1 MSLPTDPAAGAGVPA
16 SAVASD
22 PGAVLLH
29 GRGIGKTYAAPV
41 LADVDFELRAG
52 EVLALTG
59 ENGAGKSTLSK
70 IVAGL
75 VTPSAGTMTLAG
87 APYAPA
93 SRQDAERV
101 GVRMVMQELSLV
113 PTLSVAEN
121 LLQGHLPNTLGFIRR
136 AELNAAAAKQMALI
150 GLQDIDPRLPVSA
163 LGVGYQQMVEIARSL
178 GGDCR
183 LLILDEPTATLTS
196 REIDHLFRQIAL
208 LKARGVAVV
217 YISHRLD
224 ELQQIAD
231 RVMVLRDGRHI
242 DTRPMRELTQAD
254 IVKRM
259 VGRDVHEGLDR
270 ERRPAG
276 KVALRVSGM
285 SRGTVVRDVGFEL
298 RAGEVLGL
306 AGLVGSGR
314 TELLRLIYGAD
325 RKDAGEVRLG
335 ESGTPAKISTPVRAV
350 RAGIGLVTE
359 DRKSQGLLLPLPIRI
374 NTTLANLKAVARGGW
389 LQRDDERREV
399 ERLRELLRVR
409 SDSIEQ
415 TVDQLSGG
423 NQQKV
428 VFARWLHR
436 DCDVLLLD
444 EPTRGVDIGAR
455 ADIYAQM
462 DRLAAAGK
470 ALLMVSSDLRELM
483 SVCDRIGVMSAGKL
497 VRIFERGEWTQQLLL
512 EAAFSAYAQAEGG
525 AAQQPE
531 TA

>member
-1 MSLPTDPAAGAGVPA
+1 MSP
-16 SAVASD
+16 D
-22 PGAVLLH
+22 PGGTGAAPVLLQ
-29 GRGIGKTYAAPV
+29 GRGIGKTYATPV
-41 LADVDFELRAG
+41 LAGVDFELRAG

-75 VTPSAGTMTLAG
+75 VQPTAGTLALAG
-87 APYAPA
+87 QAFAPA
-93 SRQDAERV
+93 SRKDAEKL

-121 LLQGHLPNTLGFIRR
+121 LLLGRLPHRLGFIRGD
-136 AELNAAAAKQMALI
+136 ALNEAAARQMALI
-150 GLQDIDPRLPVSA
+150 GLDDVDPRLPVSA

-178 GGDCR
+178 VGDCR

-196 REIDHLFRQIAL
+196 REIAHLFKQIEA
-208 LKARGVAVV
+208 LKARGVAIV

-224 ELQQIAD
+224 ELAQVAD

-254 IVKRM
+254 IVRSM

-270 ERRPAG
+270 AVRPRGRR
-276 KVALRVSGM
+276 ALAV
-285 SRGTVVRDVGFEL
+285 RGLGRGHVVRDVSFDL
-298 RAGEVLGL
+298 HAGEVLGL

-314 TELLRLIYGAD
+314 TELLRLIDGAD
-325 RKDAGEVRLG
+325 RKDTGDVFLG
-335 ESGTPAKISTPVRAV
+335 ESQAPARIASPMQAV
-350 RAGIGLVTE
+350 RQGIGFVTE
-359 DRKSQGLLLPLPIRI
+359 DRKSQGLLLPQSIRV
-374 NTTLANLKAVARGGW
+374 NSTLANLAAVSRAGW
-389 LQRDDERREV
+389 LRGDQERAEV
-399 ERLRELLRVR
+399 QRLRDLLRVR
-409 SDSIEQ
+409 SESIEQ
-415 TVDQLSGG
+415 PVAELSGG

-436 DCDVLLLD
+436 GCDVLLLD

-462 DRLAAAGK
+462 DKLAAAGK

-483 SVCDRIGVMSAGKL
+483 SQCDRIGVMSAGKL
-497 VRIFERGEWTQQLLL
+497 VRIFERGQWSEQLLL
-512 EAAFSAYAQAEGG
+512 EAAFSAYTAAEKQAPQEQL
-525 AAQQPE
+525 A
-531 TA
+531 

>member
-1 MSLPTDPAAGAGVPA
+1 MSPAPGDAGAASLP
-16 SAVASD
+16 
-22 PGAVLLH
+22 VLLQ

-41 LADVDFELRAG
+41 LAGVDFDLRAG

-75 VTPSAGTMTLAG
+75 VPPTHGTLALAG
-87 APYAPA
+87 APFAPA
-93 SRQDAERV
+93 SRQDAEKL

-121 LLQGHLPNTLGFIRR
+121 LLLGRLPQRFGFIRGD
-136 AELNAAAAKQMALI
+136 ALNEAAAKQMALI
-150 GLQDIDPRLPVSA
+150 GLDDIDPRLPVSA

-178 GGDCR
+178 VGECR
-183 LLILDEPTATLTS
+183 LLILDEPTATLTT
-196 REIDHLFRQIAL
+196 REIAHLFKQIEL
-208 LKARGVAVV
+208 LKARGVAIV

-224 ELQQIAD
+224 ELQQVAD

-254 IVKRM
+254 IVRSM

-270 ERRPAG
+270 DVRPRG
-276 KVALRVSGM
+276 PRALAV
-285 SRGTVVRDVGFEL
+285 RGLARGSVVRDVSFDL
-298 RAGEVLGL
+298 HAGEVLGL

-314 TELLRLIYGAD
+314 TELLRLIDGAD
-325 RKDAGEVRLG
+325 RKDKGDVLLG
-335 ESGTPAKISTPVRAV
+335 DATTPAKIASPMQAV
-350 RAGIGLVTE
+350 RAGIGFVTE
-359 DRKSQGLLLPLPIRI
+359 DRKSQGLLLPQSIRV
-374 NTTLANLKAVARGGW
+374 NATLANLGAVSRKGW
-389 LQRDDERREV
+389 LRRAEEQAEV

-415 TVDQLSGG
+415 PVNQLSGG

-462 DRLAAAGK
+462 DKLAAAGK

-483 SVCDRIGVMSAGKL
+483 SQCDRIGVMSAGKL
-497 VRIFERGEWTQQLLL
+497 VRIFERGQWTEQLLL
-512 EAAFSAYAQAEGG
+512 EAAFSAYSEAQKHAPQEQL
-525 AAQQPE
+525 A
-531 TA
+531 

>member
-1 MSLPTDPAAGAGVPA
+1 VSVPGLLPAA
-16 SAVASD
+16 
-22 PGAVLLH
+22 LLK
-29 GRGIGKTYAAPV
+29 GEGIGKRYATPV
-41 LADVDFELRAG
+41 LAGVDFELHGG

-75 VTPSAGTMTLAG
+75 VEPSEGSMALGG
-87 APYAPA
+87 AAYAPA
-93 SRQDAERV
+93 SRKAAERL
-101 GVRMVMQELSLV
+101 GVRMVLQELSLV
-113 PTLSVAEN
+113 SSLSVAEN
-121 LLQGHLPNTLGFIRR
+121 LLLDRLPSTAGFIRND
-136 AELNAAAAKQMALI
+136 ELNRLASLQMAMI

-163 LGVGYQQMVEIARSL
+163 LGLGHRQMVEIARSL
-178 GGDCR
+178 VGECK
-183 LLILDEPTATLTS
+183 LLILDEPTAALTT
-196 REIDHLFRQIAL
+196 REIDHLFRQIAS
-208 LKARGVAVV
+208 LKARGVGIV

-242 DTRPMRELTQAD
+242 DTQPMRDLTQAD
-254 IVKRM
+254 IVQRM

-270 ERRPAG
+270 DRRPAG
-276 KVALRVSGM
+276 AVAMRVRGM
-285 SRGTVVRDVGFEL
+285 TTGQVVRDASFDL
-298 RAGEVLGL
+298 HAGEVLGL

-325 RKDAGEVRLG
+325 RKDSGEVFLG
-335 ESGTPAKISTPVRAV
+335 NSATPAKIATPVQAV

-359 DRKSQGLLLPLPIRI
+359 DRKSQGLLLPLSIRI
-374 NTTLANLKAVARGGW
+374 NTTLANLKSVSSGGW
-389 LQRDDERREV
+389 FRLAAERQEV
-399 ERLRELLRVR
+399 QRLRALLHVR

-415 TVDQLSGG
+415 PVDQLSGG

-497 VRIFERGEWTQQLLL
+497 VAIFERGQWTQQALL
-512 EAAFSAYAQAEGG
+512 EAAFSAYAAHEAPHDTHTEVK
-525 AAQQPE
+525 AA
-531 TA
+531 